1 MNWRELIGIKSFSEL
16 IDDARLKLAAG
27 DSKITNWTVGGVFRT
42 LVEVCCW
49 GLAQLYSLL
58 LTVIPMGFLEYATG
72 KWLDLKAADVDVAR
86 RIAVKTQGRVLFS
99 RNGETDD
106 LNMVVVI
113 SAGSIVKTNILDDG
127 KELRY
132 FVTQE
137 MILASGETSIAVPVE
152 AEFAGSAYNVGD
164 GYIRVL
170 VTHIPGIDA
179 VTNSADWL
187 TLEGADEESD
197 QSLRE
202 RYKLRWHEL
211 STGSTAKAYES
222 WAYTIPGVIDV
233 SVDDSHP
240 RGDGTVDVIIASTK
254 GAPTEAL
261 KQSVKDYIDT
271 KRPECSDV
279 QVLSPVL
286 KTVDLDITLFLFP
299 DRGESEVVKTAAE
312 TVIQKFFFYHDDD
325 DAIEAQKIGDD
336 YLNARIIRYLMAIQH
351 VFNVRINSPA
361 ADVVVA
367 RSELATV
374 GTININIE
382 RATET

>member
-42 LVEVCCW
+42 LIEVCCW

-72 KWLDLKAADVDVAR
+72 KWLDLKAADVDVTR

-99 RNGETDD
+99 RSGETDD

-132 FVTQE
+132 SVTQE

-170 VTHIPGIDA
+170 VTHIPGIDV

-187 TLEGADEESD
+187 TLE
-197 QSLRE
+197 
-202 RYKLRWHEL
+202 
-211 STGSTAKAYES
+211 
-222 WAYTIPGVIDV
+222 
-233 SVDDSHP
+233 
-240 RGDGTVDVIIASTK
+240 
-254 GAPTEAL
+254 
-261 KQSVKDYIDT
+261 
-271 KRPECSDV
+271 
-279 QVLSPVL
+279 VLMKNL
-286 KTVDLDITLFLFP
+286 T
-299 DRGESEVVKTAAE
+299 
-312 TVIQKFFFYHDDD
+312 
-325 DAIEAQKIGDD
+325 
-336 YLNARIIRYLMAIQH
+336 
-351 VFNVRINSPA
+351 
-361 ADVVVA
+361 
-367 RSELATV
+367 
-374 GTININIE
+374 
-382 RATET
+382 

>member
-1 MNWRELIGIKSFSEL
+1 M
-16 IDDARLKLAAG
+16 
-27 DSKITNWTVGGVFRT
+27 
-42 LVEVCCW
+42 
-49 GLAQLYSLL
+49 
-58 LTVIPMGFLEYATG
+58 
-72 KWLDLKAADVDVAR
+72 
-86 RIAVKTQGRVLFS
+86 KTQGRVLFS
-99 RNGETDD
+99 RSGETDD

-197 QSLRE
+197 ISLRR
-202 RYKLRWHEL
+202 RYQLRWHEL

-233 SVDDSHP
+233 SVDDEHP
-240 RGDGTVDVIIASTK
+240 RGDGTVDVIIASTT

-261 KQSVKDYIDT
+261 KNSVKAYIDT

-279 QVLSPVL
+279 RVLAPGL
-286 KTVDLDITLFLFP
+286 KTIDLDITMILFP
-299 DRGESEVVKTAAE
+299 DRGESEVVKTAVE
-312 TVIQKFFFYHDDD
+312 SVIQKFFFYHDDGD
-325 DAIEAQKIGDD
+325 DIEAQK
-336 YLNARIIRYLMAIQH
+336 
-351 VFNVRINSPA
+351 
-361 ADVVVA
+361 
-367 RSELATV
+367 LAMIT
-374 GTININIE
+374 
-382 RATET
+382 

>member
-72 KWLDLKAADVDVAR
+72 KWLDLKAVDVDAKR

-99 RNGETDD
+99 RSGEIDD

-179 VTNSADWL
+179 VTNSVDWL

-336 YLNARIIRYLMAIQH
+336 YLNARLIRYLMAIQH

>member
-336 YLNARIIRYLMAIQH
+336 YLNARLIRYLMAIQH

>member
-42 LVEVCCW
+42 LIEVCCW

-72 KWLDLKAADVDVAR
+72 KWLDLKAADVDVTR

-99 RNGETDD
+99 RSGETDD

-197 QSLRE
+197 ISLRR
-202 RYKLRWHEL
+202 RYQLRWHEL

-233 SVDDSHP
+233 SVDDEHP
-240 RGDGTVDVIIASTK
+240 RGDGTVDVIIASTT

-261 KQSVKDYIDT
+261 KNSVKAYIDT

-279 QVLSPVL
+279 RVLAPDL
-286 KTVDLDITLFLFP
+286 KTIDLDITMILFP
-299 DRGESEVVKTAAE
+299 DRGESEVVKTAVE
-312 TVIQKFFFYHDDD
+312 SVIQKFFFYHDDGD
-325 DAIEAQKIGDD
+325 DIEAQKIGDD
-336 YLNARIIRYLMAIQH
+336 YLNARLIRYLMAIQH